1 GYGDFAGL
9 YNAITVVQED
19 PCAQN
24 LACVW
29 GFFAGSTVNYG
40 CGGFPAQPAVP
51 YENARGQYIS
61 NEIWSPAIPFIGTGN
76 EVILSFD
83 VYKDLPIEAL
93 VFFTWRV
100 RSVVAGCP
108 QQWRDRDYVYYGGH
122 KFWLRFSEPIG
133 DLIESGATD
142 IQIALGVVD
151 MFPFWDGIYGDGA
164 CHSHSPL
171 FDNVELARVATAG
184 PTWRVRHIDLFQDN
198 FAEDGTTTGT
208 ARADMA
214 GDILPPSNPNIVPG
228 DSAVVSVSD
237 PDIGLGVGT
246 NGKAD
251 VYCYVRVDGPNGGLV
266 DGTLID
272 DARYTYIG
280 TVMAGGHPWAKIQ
293 MDSSYTA
300 GGSVVADKYNIDL
313 NDNLFVPGDTI
324 HYFFGAE
331 DGSANRTYFS
341 RKLDGQGDDLVT
353 ADLPQ
358 AGESPMEFT
367 ILPAGGWARGGD
379 ILYVDHAD
387 DRDGPAQIFFDSAF
401 DLLGIRDSV
410 DRYDV
415 LDPSS
420 LGENTLASRVIDV
433 SQQIIACYRKIIW
446 NSGSQERGLI

>member
-1 GYGDFAGL
+1 DFAGL

-19 PCAQN
+19 PCAIN

-40 CGGFPAQPAVP
+40 YGGFPAQPAVP

-61 NEIWSPAIPFIGTGN
+61 NEIWSPAIPFIGTGS

-108 QQWRDRDYVYYGGH
+108 QPWLDRDYVYYGGH
-122 KFWLRFSEPIG
+122 KFWLRFSESIG
-133 DLIESGATD
+133 DLIESGADD

-151 MFPFWDGIYGDGA
+151 MFSFWDGIYGDGA

-171 FDNVELARVATAG
+171 FDDVEVVRVATVG

-198 FAEDGTTTGT
+198 FAGDGTTTGT

-237 PDIGLGVGT
+237 PDVGLDYHQTGVPSSGP
-246 NGKAD
+246 A
-251 VYCYVRVDGPNGGLV
+251 VYCYVRVDGPHGGLV
-266 DGTLID
+266 SGALID

-280 TVMAGGHPWAKIQ
+280 TVMAGGHPWAEIQ
-293 MDSSYTA
+293 LDSSYTA

-324 HYFFGAE
+324 HFFFGAE
-331 DGSANRTYFS
+331 NAVGNPTYFS
-341 RKLDGQGDDLVT
+341 KKLDGQGDDFVT
-353 ADLPQ
+353 ANRSE

-367 ILPAGGWARGGD
+367 ILPAGGWIRGGD

-387 DRDGPAQIFFDSAF
+387 DRDGPVQIFFDTAF
-401 DLLGIRDSV
+401 DFL
-410 DRYDV
+410 
-415 LDPSS
+415 
-420 LGENTLASRVIDV
+420 
-433 SQQIIACYRKIIW
+433 
-446 NSGSQERGLI
+446 